1 MAILNILKKNYKN
14 YLIFYRF
21 TSIFYLMS
29 KKQLKLKYN
38 ENTTFVQ
45 IKTLKAKYQLLLNLI
60 IKLIQKSKIESKLIQ
75 KSIHV
80 LSSNSST

>member
-1 MAILNILKKNYKN
+1 MAILNILKKNYKT

-21 TSIFYLMS
+21 TTIFYLMS

-45 IKTLKAKYQLLLNLI
+45 IKTL
-60 IKLIQKSKIESKLIQ
+60 
-75 KSIHV
+75 
-80 LSSNSST
+80 

>member
-1 MAILNILKKNYKN
+1 
-14 YLIFYRF
+14 
-21 TSIFYLMS
+21 MS